1 MKPTQEKEAAMSV
14 EQGVEVRKVGIPA
27 ARADGRHSTAGVL
40 GVAGIVGPILFTA
53 AFIAQGLFRP
63 GYSHVAEPVSALAAG
78 PNGWIQNANF
88 FVFGPLMIAYAIGLH
103 LGVRSTRRGVVGPAL
118 LVLSGLGLILSG
130 LFPWVRDATGEL
142 SVPPGH
148 LVGALMAFL
157 FGGLGLI
164 VISRRMARDPR
175 WRSVAT
181 YALASGIA
189 IIVLFLAT
197 GRLAV
202 PDDAPLHQWA
212 GLMQRATVAVW
223 FPCTIVLAFRLRRIE
238 NIVQDEGARILGE
251 RRPLI

>member
-1 MKPTQEKEAAMSV
+1 MSA
-14 EQGVEVRKVGIPA
+14 QQDVEVGTAGIPA
-27 ARADGRHSTAGVL
+27 ARVEGRHSIARVL
-40 GVAGIVGPILFTA
+40 GAAGIVGPILFTV
-53 AFIAQGLFRP
+53 AFIVQGLFRP
-63 GYSHVAEPVSALAAG
+63 GYSHLTDPVSALAAG

-88 FVFGPLMIAYAIGLH
+88 FIFGPLMIAYAIGLH

-175 WRSVAT
+175 WRSLAT
-181 YALASGIA
+181 YARASGIA
-189 IIVLFLAT
+189 IIALFLAT

-202 PDDAPLHQWA
+202 PDDAPLHEWA

-223 FPCTIVLAFRLRRIE
+223 FACTIVLALRLRRIG
-238 NIVQDEGARILGE
+238 NTAQDEEANLLAGPR
-251 RRPLI
+251 